1 MWSVHI
7 LLAYEVFE
15 EVSEYVSNQ
24 QFDSELNEQVSTFN
38 LVRNFNLEVDNGGLH
53 QFFFNYTGENS
64 LETLRALNTVGLFEH
79 AKLLSLAI
87 DQFPSAKIS
96 AQTNERR
103 DVLNKINVKHLE
115 KLDEQIYN
123 LENEFDEKLLK
134 FVNTNLKAVLVSIEM
149 PKDILKAD
157 DAFRVK
163 QYQKVV
169 GYLGKHEKS
178 LPSSK
183 LTKLKFAIKKCGSK

>member
-1 MWSVHI
+1 M
-7 LLAYEVFE
+7 
-15 EVSEYVSNQ
+15 
-24 QFDSELNEQVSTFN
+24 
-38 LVRNFNLEVDNGGLH
+38 H

-103 DVLNKINVKHLE
+103 DVLNKLNVKHLE

-134 FVNTNLKAVLVSIEM
+134 FVNTDLKAVLVSIEM